1 MDQCNK
7 QTQNP
12 QDKPNRYYG
21 QIKLVLQSTDCA
33 FKTGIL
39 TTVQAVI
46 VNWFD
51 LPVFYNNYLHILNY
65 AEKEKN
71 ACVISLISE
80 KSLNKKLICALG
92 QQNV

>member
-46 VNWFD
+46 VN
-51 LPVFYNNYLHILNY
+51 
-65 AEKEKN
+65 
-71 ACVISLISE
+71 
-80 KSLNKKLICALG
+80 
-92 QQNV
+92 